1 MSEPTATHIEVTDP
15 AFEAIKYFY
24 CIQTP
29 ADFQTKMQHL
39 CPNLEMLLIFNFG
52 PPVRVSFGDTSFS
65 GLQVERVSA
74 IGPLRQMLN
83 YEVLPGAELIIAVFN
98 PSGFFRLMQLPMD
111 GIGEEKVMDPDL
123 LLNITGF
130 NDLWLQLKEMT
141 TLDERISLIK
151 VHALAFIQDADEA
164 TSPLLAGI
172 SYFNN
177 PLIQPVRAIA
187 QDSDLSERTV
197 QLRFKKY
204 LGYSPKE
211 LLRFLRFKQVI
222 QSIQQQEGSQVDWYD
237 LVEQFG
243 YHDQSHLIKDFKQYL
258 GVTPQKFVKE
268 IVGKEFCMSRPGK
281 YYS

>member
-1 MSEPTATHIEVTDP
+1 MTEPTATHIEVTDP

-29 ADFQTKMQHL
+29 ADFQTKIQHL
-39 CPNLEMLLIFNFG
+39 SPNLEMMLIFNFG
-52 PPVRVSFGDTSFS
+52 APARISFADAGFN
-65 GLQVERVSA
+65 GLQIERVSA

-83 YEVLPGAELIIAVFN
+83 YEVLPNTDVIITVFN
-98 PSGFFRLMQLPMD
+98 PNGFFRLMQVPMD
-111 GIGEEKVMDPDL
+111 EIGEEQVMDPDL

-130 NDLWLQLKEMT
+130 NNLWQELKKLDKINERIGLLKE
-141 TLDERISLIK
+141 
-151 VHALAFIQDADEA
+151 HAMAFVQDAEEA
-164 TSPLLAGI
+164 TLPLMAGI

-177 PLIQPVRAIA
+177 PFIQPVRAIA
-187 QDSDLSERTV
+187 QDAALSERTV
-197 QLRFKKY
+197 QLWFKKY

-222 QSIQQQEGSQVDWYD
+222 DSIQQQESSQVDWYD

-258 GVTPQKFVKE
+258 GMAPQKFIKD
-268 IVGKEFCMSRPGK
+268 IAGKEFCVSRPGK